1 MSTKCVIDSVV
12 SSLQGCQDGKPAKA
26 GHRPQSHHPHLQPAL
41 DIIKKLY
48 SNTRAAKRGF
58 VVRPVLKHTVVLR
71 TAADGSTIEERVR
84 VWDHS
89 STADWWHRM
98 QAEVSTR
105 QMHLYDTVR
114 YTCLSSKHAIQ
125 S

>member
-1 MSTKCVIDSVV
+1 MSTKCVIDSDF
-12 SSLQGCQDGKPAKA
+12 SSLQGCQDGEPAKA
-26 GHRPQSHHPHLQPAL
+26 GHRSQS
-41 DIIKKLY
+41 
-48 SNTRAAKRGF
+48 
-58 VVRPVLKHTVVLR
+58 
-71 TAADGSTIEERVR
+71 AADGSTIEERVR
-84 VWDHS
+84 VWDHP

-105 QMHLYDTVR
+105 QMRLYETVQ